1 MLYLRLVMDHIFVL
15 CSNSLSDAE
24 EPPCSVTLIRWSKSS
39 PISFYLDLYGEES
52 RWWDDKEL
60 EEEEEREIGR
70 LAWLTSVAGGPR
82 IYSDLCQT
90 VLEQTT
96 ELLRD
101 DCRYQQLN
109 TLSPLVCRCAKLSLF
124 VWTVP
129 ELVVCFLCGRLPYC
143 ALHTWLKKEQV
154 LSNCKALK
162 VTMCVWKMGYG
173 ASFISALNCNL

>member
-60 EEEEEREIGR
+60 EEEEERGIGR
-70 LAWLTSVAGGPR
+70 LTWLTSVAGGPR
-82 IYSDLCQT
+82 IYSGLCQNSFGT
-90 VLEQTT
+90 DYRTFKRRLPISAVKHSLFTG
-96 ELLRD
+96 
-101 DCRYQQLN
+101 
-109 TLSPLVCRCAKLSLF
+109 LSLCQIE
-124 VWTVP
+124 P
-129 ELVVCFLCGRLPYC
+129 VCLDGPSTSNVFSFLSAQL
-143 ALHTWLKKEQV
+143 AEKEQV

-162 VTMCVWKMGYG
+162 VTMCVWKMGHG